1 MFLSQTN
8 TQSYKV
14 NYHNNGHHRRYLQEL
29 ELASLQLLCAFL
41 QAFSLRLSEL
51 LKTQGCYS
59 HRTDDLNMCLWLS
72 GERNKK
78 AQPKNK
84 IRCWRKVF
92 HQCNKKMVELSSS
105 SRRKEIRCSY
115 LWWVF
120 PPSFQ
125 FFVFPPFP
133 QPELSQLQ
141 KENRGKRES
150 SKQSSASF
158 FSRVHV

>member
-59 HRTDDLNMCLWLS
+59 HRTDDLNMCL
-72 GERNKK
+72 
-78 AQPKNK
+78 
-84 IRCWRKVF
+84 
-92 HQCNKKMVELSSS
+92 
-105 SRRKEIRCSY
+105 
-115 LWWVF
+115 
-120 PPSFQ
+120 
-125 FFVFPPFP
+125 
-133 QPELSQLQ
+133 
-141 KENRGKRES
+141 
-150 SKQSSASF
+150 
-158 FSRVHV
+158 